1 MTIPEPIAATGEL
14 LGYARVSTQ
23 KQSLERQLDA
33 LAAAGVAPGRIYTD
47 KRTGASSE
55 RDGLLTLLD
64 YARAGDTIV
73 VHTLDRLGRNL
84 RDVLNIVHDLAER
97 GIGVRTLADPISI
110 NTTDEGMGRIAFLF
124 LALFAE
130 MERTFTA
137 ERAAHARAVAEAAGR
152 PTRDGPWPTPPPPS
166 TTPAGYEPTARAWGR
181 SSRKPEFR
189 RRRSGATWPP
199 RRIEFPQAKCQHHG
213 FGACW
218 CVFLFMRRVITWIV
232 ERFT

>member
-1 MTIPEPIAATGEL
+1 MTDPIAATGKL

-33 LAAAGVAPGRIYTD
+33 LAAAGVEPGRIYTD

-97 GIGVRTLADPISI
+97 GIGVRTLADPIPI
-110 NTTDEGMGRIAFLF
+110 DTGDEGMGRIAFLF

-137 ERAAHARAVAEAAGR
+137 ERAAHARSVAEAAGR
-152 PTRDGPWPTPPPPS
+152 PTGRPVAHS
-166 TTPAGYEPTARAWGR
+166 PATIEYARLLHSQGE
-181 SSRKPEFR
+181 S
-189 RRRSGATWPP
+189 
-199 RRIEFPQAKCQHHG
+199 
-213 FGACW
+213 FGAIAKKTGIPKASVW
-218 CVFLFMRRVITWIV
+218 RYLASDAV
-232 ERFT
+232 